1 MRGTPQ
7 RTSRPVHD
15 PALVPIV
22 ADGTSG
28 DSLGAMLLARE
39 AVELIEQAD
48 QEGDKTASLTPGA

>member
-1 MRGTPQ
+1 M
-7 RTSRPVHD
+7 
-15 PALVPIV
+15 IV

-28 DSLGAMLLARE
+28 DSLGAMPLARD